1 MDSVVLSIELGN
13 KSKDI
18 EVYPD
23 GRIFTKVSRQY
34 KNANFHIGDYVQLPE
49 RTTWNGY
56 KVVSVLGCTLRVH
69 RLVAEAFIP
78 NPDPEHFTEINHKD
92 ENKANNHYTN
102 LEWCD
107 RKYNVNY
114 GTRIDR
120 LSDSNKKKDKPA
132 AQFLISLGKKLKELS
147 HDELLAYKRIE
158 YFNRKYGMNIF
169 ESGLYKDIEQLEKF
183 KKERQRDARDVSE
196 PCLKYLKSIGK
207 TNKIELS
214 SNEQRVYNRIYKEEK
229 KYGRDIFTSGEYLMS
244 DEEVQARRYDRISKA
259 KLAFYAKR
267 K

>member
-1 MDSVVLSIELGN
+1 MNSVILSIVLGN

-34 KNANFHIGDYVQLPE
+34 KGTNFHIGDYVQLPE

-56 KVVSVLGCTLRVH
+56 KVVTVLGCTLRVH

-78 NPDPEHFTEINHKD
+78 NPDPEHFNEINHKD

-114 GTRIDR
+114 GTRIER
-120 LSDSNKKKDKPA
+120 LSDSNRKKDKPA
-132 AQFLISLGKKLKELS
+132 AQYLIFIGKKLKDLTHE
-147 HDELLAYKRIE
+147 ETLAYKRIE
-158 YFNRKYGMNIF
+158 YFNRKYHINIF
-169 ESGLYKDIEQLEKF
+169 ENGMYKDAAALEKF
-183 KKERQRDARDVSE
+183 KKERQRNAKGVSE
-196 PCLKYLKSIGK
+196 PCLKYLESIGK
-207 TNKIELS
+207 TNKNELS
-214 SNEQRVYNRIYKEEK
+214 PDERSVYDRIYSELK
-229 KYGRDIFTSGEYLMS
+229 KYGRDIFASGEYLMS
-244 DEEVQARRYDRISKA
+244 DKEVQARRYDRISKA
-259 KLAFYAKR
+259 KLAFYSKA
-267 K
+267 